1 MEAMWTCDMEYPRK
15 IRGLQS
21 QKITDNK
28 AYMNILKHLFL
39 DELADRYDSEKR
51 LIRAMPK
58 MAKAA
63 TCKEL
68 QKLIH
73 SHLKETIQHAKKLES
88 VFKCFG
94 ATVKTK
100 KCHATIGLLKEGAH
114 IADDFKHS
122 PAMDAALIS
131 AAQKIEH
138 YEIASYGC
146 LHEWATLLGHK
157 ESSGILKEILAEEEA
172 ANQALIKLARS
183 SCNAEALGKGK
194 ETDACCE
201 GKAEKFP
208 NVRRGIRPVGLK
220 GTRGVKV

>member
-1 MEAMWTCDMEYPRK
+1 
-15 IRGLQS
+15 
-21 QKITDNK
+21 
-28 AYMNILKHLFL
+28 MNTLKHLFL

-58 MAKAA
+58 MAKSAN
-63 TCKEL
+63 CKHL
-68 QKLIH
+68 RKLIH
-73 SHLKETIQHAKKLES
+73 SHLKETIEHAKKLEA

-94 ATVKTK
+94 ATVKAK
-100 KCHATIGLLKEGAH
+100 KCHATIGLLEEGAK

-122 PAMDAALIS
+122 PAIDAALIS

-157 ESSGILKEILAEEEA
+157 ETAGLLKGILAEEEA

-183 SCNAEALGKGK
+183 SCNAEALG
-194 ETDACCE
+194 ECNEADASCD
-201 GKAEKFP
+201 GKAAKFP
-208 NVRRGIRPVGLK
+208 NVSRGMRPVKLMGL
-220 GTRGVKV
+220 RPVKV